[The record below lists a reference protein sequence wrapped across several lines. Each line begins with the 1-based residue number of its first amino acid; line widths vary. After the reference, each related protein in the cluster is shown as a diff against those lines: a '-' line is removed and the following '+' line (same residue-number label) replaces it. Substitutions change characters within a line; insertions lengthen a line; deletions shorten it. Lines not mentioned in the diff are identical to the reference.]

1 MKSVFCTVISVAMT
15 VLGLDEVMDVVDS
28 DDDGGK
34 WKNEKD
40 GC

>member
-1 MKSVFCTVISVAMT
+1 MT
-15 VLGLDEVMDVVDS
+15 ILGLDEVMDVVDS